1 MEYIDSTWIEVVSN
15 VGFPIFLSMY
25 LMLRTEKKLDALI
38 AAVQSLQK

>member
-1 MEYIDSTWIEVVSN
+1 MQHIDSTWIEVVSN